1 MRRTTMKVVQQTY
14 HQGIF
19 RYDHYGYTVLLHVD
33 YLSRRTMFKSL
44 GPWDKFD

>member
-1 MRRTTMKVVQQTY
+1 MRRTTMKVVQRTY

-19 RYDHYGYTVLLHVD
+19 RYDHYRYTVLLHVD